1 MQLIRKTIAFSYQD
15 LFTVRD
21 NDDCRSVCF
30 SKIFMNFVLQTL
42 KKKQYFN
49 ATIWSLNEKYVV
61 MIWLI
66 IMFQTIRRVEY
77 CYYLGLFFGRI
88 CLIFFVQF
96 HYWHQ
101 DLDIYSP
108 KTETWINFYPID
120 RSEYLGLSLFR
131 NLSTLHSRN
140 KLQSRYQHDISSHI

>member
-1 MQLIRKTIAFSYQD
+1 MPLAIKICSQSEITTTVDPCAFRKFSWI
-15 LFTVRD
+15 LF
-21 NDDCRSVCF
+21 C
-30 SKIFMNFVLQTL
+30 KHW
-42 KKKQYFN
+42 KKQYFN
-49 ATIWSLNEKYVV
+49 ASIWSLNEKYVV